1 MSRSFAVLLCC
12 WMLTG
17 AASARAELHRLGFI
31 TRNLDKLAPGHKVT
45 SVPVGLAAR
54 SFHDLTSA
62 DLTSEMP
69 PVGNQGQQGSCAS
82 WAIAY
87 YHRSQLEYHERH
99 WDLTDPHHQF
109 SAAFAYNQVN
119 GGGDNGSSFDDN
131 MPLICEQGC
140 ANLVD
145 CPYNDG
151 DCTSWPSESAY
162 SHAIPF
168 RARTWAWFGTADTT
182 GIDMIKQLLA
192 NGSTACLGIAVY
204 GNFDNIAS
212 YNYTYCASDRT
223 GNNRGGHL
231 VTFVGYNDTLT
242 THDGKGAFRMVN
254 SWGTGWGQSG
264 YFWMSYQA
272 VMDGY
277 LSSQTAGYMTD
288 TAGYSPKLLARVQ
301 LSHPARERVGI
312 EFSIGDRANP
322 LWLYDFRTWCHPS
335 TDQPF
340 PANSMVFDLTYM
352 VDDSGKVH
360 DGASYI
366 KNGQTDSIY
375 FVTSAG
381 DGKAGAVLS
390 SSVQY
395 LDWDTLFFS
404 RSTPESIPAN
414 GDVVAVGHRIWE
426 INKDKDVAA
435 NWIFTPNGV
444 VKADSSYVPRAEVR
458 NYGNSAA
465 SFPVRLT
472 ISTGYADTVQVTG
485 LQPGHADTVQFKSW
499 IAPQRCF
506 ATVRCSTA
514 LVGDQYE
521 GDDVSTALVWAIF
534 HDVGLTDI
542 VSPSDTVD
550 SGTVVRPQVRVWNYG
565 SQTELV
571 TATMRIP
578 DEGYSRMTQVSVP
591 SRQGMS
597 VNFAAWAPKLVGS
610 HVVRCSLSLAGDTIP
625 SSDDTMSRQVVVTR
639 AAGVAEA
646 VTVPLEFRFDVPRP
660 SIFSRSVA
668 VAFALPHQAD
678 VSLSVYDATG
688 AMVRKLRHGITAAG
702 EYRLSWDG
710 RNDEG
715 RTVPAGTYFCRL
727 DAGDHRATA
736 VLLKL

>member
-1 MSRSFAVLLCC
+1 MSRRFAVLLCC
-12 WMLTG
+12 CVLIG
-17 AASARAELHRLGFI
+17 AATARAELHRLGFVPE
-31 TRNLDKLAPGHKVT
+31 NLDKLAPEHKVK
-45 SVPVGLAAR
+45 SIPVAPRAS
-54 SFHDLTSA
+54 SFHDLLTV

-87 YHRSQLEYHERH
+87 YHRTQLEYRERH
-99 WDLTDPHHQF
+99 WDLTDSHHQF

-145 CPYNDG
+145 CPYSDG

-168 RARTWAWFGTADTT
+168 RARTWAWFSTADTT
-182 GIDMIKQLLA
+182 GINMIRQLLV
-192 NGSTACLGIAVY
+192 NGSTSCLGISVW
-204 GNFDNIAS
+204 GNFDNIAA
-212 YNYTYCASDRT
+212 YNYMYCASDRT
-223 GNNRGGHL
+223 GTNRGGHL
-231 VTFVGYNDTLT
+231 ITFVGYNDTLT

-272 VMDGY
+272 VMDNY

-288 TAGYSPKLLARVQ
+288 TAGYAPKLVARVRIN
-301 LSHPARERVGI
+301 HPARDQIGI
-312 EFSIGDRANP
+312 EFSIGGRSNP
-322 LWLYDFRTWCHPS
+322 LWLKDFRTWRHPA

-340 PANSMVFDLTYM
+340 PANNMVFDLTFA

-366 KNGQTDSIY
+366 KNGQADSIY

-381 DGKAGAVLS
+381 DGKAGIVQS

-404 RSTPESIPAN
+404 MSTPESIPAD
-414 GDVVAVGHRIWE
+414 GDVVAAGHRIWE
-426 INKDKDVAA
+426 MDQDKDVAA
-435 NWIFTPNGV
+435 EWIFSPNGV
-444 VKADSSYVPRAEVR
+444 VVPDSTYVPRAEVR
-458 NYGNSAA
+458 NYGKSAA
-465 SFPVRLT
+465 TFPVLFT

-485 LQPGHADTVQFKSW
+485 LGPGQADTVQF
-499 IAPQRCF
+499 APWVAPAHCF
-506 ATVRCSTA
+506 AVARCSTA
-514 LVGDQYE
+514 LSGDEYA
-521 GDDVSTALVWAIF
+521 GNDVSTALVWAIF
-534 HDVGLTDI
+534 HDVGLTEI
-542 VSPSDTVD
+542 VAPADTVD
-550 SGTVVRPQVRVWNYG
+550 SGAIVRPRVNVWNYG

-571 TATMRIP
+571 TASTRIP
-578 DEGYSRMTQVSVP
+578 DEGYFHSTRVSVP

-597 VNFAAWAPKLVGS
+597 VNFAAWVPKLVGG
-610 HVVRCSLSLAGDTIP
+610 HVVSCSLSLAGDTVA
-625 SSDDTMSRQVVVTR
+625 SSDDTMSRQVVVVK

-646 VTVPLEFRFDVPRP
+646 KTVPLEFRLELPRP
-660 SIFSRSVA
+660 SVFGRSVA
-668 VAFALPHQAD
+668 IAFALPHQAD
-678 VSLSVYDATG
+678 VSLAVYDATG
-688 AMVRKLRHGITAAG
+688 AVVRQLRHGSIAAG

-710 RNDEG
+710 RNDRG

-727 DAGDHRATA
+727 DAGDQRATA